1 MSVRVNG
8 SVTGSASISGSYD
21 SVPSQSVRSSY
32 SMLSQPTPRASPAAV
47 DKFASDLSVA
57 ELKRELCNTFNV
69 PEHVVAQFSDRTDL
83 EALLAEKRMA
93 EADGRSGSAS
103 GSGSSSPS
111 GSVSMTNQ
119 SSMRSSRPVSA
130 SVRSGSGLASVGN
143 SHVSSP
149 TRAQPK
155 ASVSSEGIVFY
166 KDLAQRAVEDVEN
179 FSDQLQQ
186 QKLLTEDIRKQNKKL
201 EAELQAMQER
211 LREKDEQMEL
221 IKQQGTSLLDWQR
234 EKMAQVEAAES
245 RAESLVDEARSAR
258 QAAQQ
263 MQAKLAETEA
273 VVDFVRAN
281 EVRLDSNSLTAT
293 HAVLTWRRLSVSEVT
308 SLLTQETSDGDL
320 HMCSHDAL

>member
-155 ASVSSEGIVFY
+155 ASVSSEGIAFY

-281 EVRLDSNSLTAT
+281 EVRFELPYC
-293 HAVLTWRRLSVSEVT
+293 HARCVDMAALECERGHVFADARDIRWRPSHVL
-308 SLLTQETSDGDL
+308 
-320 HMCSHDAL
+320 A